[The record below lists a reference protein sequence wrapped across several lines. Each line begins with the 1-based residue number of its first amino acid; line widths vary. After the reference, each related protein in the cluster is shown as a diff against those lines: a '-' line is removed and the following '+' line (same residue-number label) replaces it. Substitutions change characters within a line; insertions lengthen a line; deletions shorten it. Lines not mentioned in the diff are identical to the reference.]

1 MLKYLYNWTKRQHML
16 QLHLGLLILFV
27 KDNWVDGFFLFLYN
41 GLGKDSG
48 VSVIQKACTNTQLE
62 MQKG

>member
-1 MLKYLYNWTKRQHML
+1 MLKYLHNWTKRQHML

-27 KDNWVDGFFLFLYN
+27 KDNWVEGFFFLFLYN

-48 VSVIQKACTNTQLE
+48 DF
-62 MQKG
+62 